1 MTHYSPDAKK
11 QSLDKPTARI
21 ASWTGFTSTIA
32 ISAGSGALGALAIG
46 ALAIGALRVG
56 KLSIGQAKIDRLEIG
71 ELILLDDLGPGAETV
86 GAATPRT

>member
-1 MTHYSPDAKK
+1 MTHSPATPKK
-11 QSLDKPTARI
+11 SLDKPTAQI
-21 ASWTGFTSTIA
+21 ASWTGFRSMIA
-32 ISAGSGALGALAIG
+32 ISAGSAAFGAIAVG

-71 ELILLDDLGPGAETV
+71 ELILLNDLGPGAETV

>member
-1 MTHYSPDAKK
+1 MTYDKAKTK
-11 QSLDKPTARI
+11 KSLDKPTARI

-32 ISAGSGALGALAIG
+32 ISAGSGAIGALAIG

-71 ELILLDDLGPGAETV
+71 ELILLSDLGPGAETV
-86 GAATPRT
+86 GGATPRT